1 MPKWLRKSEYE
12 FALNLARK
20 ERRRGDV
27 IAADRWLKHADRHL
41 AIADRFRA
49 STDASMLWDAELSAA
64 RVRQSMEREELL
76 RASADTSLRE
86 YLEDQGLLPR
96 RVSAPRE
103 RIHLTNP

>member
-1 MPKWLRKSEYE
+1 MTKWLRKSEYE

-49 STDASMLWDAELSAA
+49 SRDASMLREAELSAA
-64 RVRQSMEREELL
+64 RVRESANREELL
-76 RASADTSLRE
+76 RVRAQASLQKELWKIEESFRQKS
-86 YLEDQGLLPR
+86 Y
-96 RVSAPRE
+96 
-103 RIHLTNP
+103 